1 MTIFQTRRNLFAL
14 EELIEEKI
22 YRVSLTPS
30 NYLIRVSGI
39 ESLLLM

>member
-22 YRVSLTPS
+22 YRVS
-30 NYLIRVSGI
+30 GI